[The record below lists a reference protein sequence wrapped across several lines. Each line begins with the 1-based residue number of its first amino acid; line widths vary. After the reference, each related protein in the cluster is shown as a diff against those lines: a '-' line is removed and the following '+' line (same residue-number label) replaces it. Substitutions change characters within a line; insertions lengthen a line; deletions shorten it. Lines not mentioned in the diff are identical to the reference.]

1 MTLRSKTIIGIALIE
16 ALALGVLII
25 SGLNWFK
32 SSNETSLEVG
42 SQNLV
47 SVFAQASRDAV
58 IATDLAYLDSF
69 ARSVVSEHKLAYIR
83 IVNQDGIELTLQG
96 DHTGVDTNVRP
107 FDASDGVYDV
117 AKAITLGDQTFGVVE
132 MGVHVE
138 HVHQMLSFATHAS
151 LVIAFVEM
159 SLVALFSFALGS
171 YLMKRLDLLRTGV
184 IKVSQQGPGSQ
195 ISISGNDEVTRVG
208 EAFNQMSRSLAQAQN
223 KLQQEHQ
230 TQQQLSA
237 KISQLAEVA
246 EHARDTII
254 ITHPDGTIA
263 WVNSAFE
270 QLTEYSLEEVVG
282 KSPGELLQGEDTDAN
297 TVALLSQS
305 VRSHSPVRVE
315 ILNYTKSRRPYWVE
329 LELSPVFDENGEL
342 LRFIAV
348 ERDITDRREMEKRL
362 SSALDKSKKSHA
374 SQVGISGEH
383 EP

>member
-96 DHTGVDTNVRP
+96 DYTGVDTNVRP
-107 FDASDGVYDV
+107 FDANDGVYDV

-171 YLMKRLDLLRTGV
+171 
-184 IKVSQQGPGSQ
+184 
-195 ISISGNDEVTRVG
+195 
-208 EAFNQMSRSLAQAQN
+208 
-223 KLQQEHQ
+223 
-230 TQQQLSA
+230 
-237 KISQLAEVA
+237 
-246 EHARDTII
+246 
-254 ITHPDGTIA
+254 
-263 WVNSAFE
+263 
-270 QLTEYSLEEVVG
+270 
-282 KSPGELLQGEDTDAN
+282 
-297 TVALLSQS
+297 
-305 VRSHSPVRVE
+305 
-315 ILNYTKSRRPYWVE
+315 
-329 LELSPVFDENGEL
+329 
-342 LRFIAV
+342 
-348 ERDITDRREMEKRL
+348 
-362 SSALDKSKKSHA
+362 
-374 SQVGISGEH
+374 
-383 EP
+383 